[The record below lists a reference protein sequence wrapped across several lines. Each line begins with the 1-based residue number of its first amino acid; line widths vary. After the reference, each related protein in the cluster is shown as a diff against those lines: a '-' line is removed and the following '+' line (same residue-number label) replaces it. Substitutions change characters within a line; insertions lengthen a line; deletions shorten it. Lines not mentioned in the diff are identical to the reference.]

1 MTEQVGG
8 DDTAFDKTTMMNLK
22 CAELGITLPEVRG
35 GGITSASVNLGF
47 VLHCKCSRS
56 ASYGNEAFKASS
68 DMRDDSVF

>member
-8 DDTAFDKTTMMNLK
+8 DDTALDKPTMMNLK

-56 ASYGNEAFKASS
+56 ASYGSEAFKASS